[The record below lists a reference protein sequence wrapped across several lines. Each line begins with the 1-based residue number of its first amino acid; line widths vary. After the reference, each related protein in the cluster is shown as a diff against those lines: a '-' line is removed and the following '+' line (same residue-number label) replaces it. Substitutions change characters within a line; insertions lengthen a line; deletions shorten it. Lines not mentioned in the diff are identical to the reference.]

1 VESNTPYVCT
11 QAEENLTQ
19 NSKIILYVEQFH
31 NQTCVMLMLKVLNLG
46 AFVILGLGTLNL
58 YFKIII
64 IVSLDFFFFFF
75 WRWDLAVIQAGLFL
89 FLLLAALGFEF
100 RTSRFL
106 GRHSIT

>member
-1 VESNTPYVCT
+1 VESDTPYVCT

-64 IVSLDFFFFFF
+64 IVSLDFFFFFSFGDGISLLSKLVFFYSFF
-75 WRWDLAVIQAGLFL
+75 WQHWGLNSGPHAF
-89 FLLLAALGFEF
+89 
-100 RTSRFL
+100 
-106 GRHSIT
+106 

>member
-1 VESNTPYVCT
+1 VCT

-64 IVSLDFFFFFF
+64 IVSLDFFFFF
-75 WRWDLAVIQAGLFL
+75 
-89 FLLLAALGFEF
+89 LLEMG
-100 RTSRFL
+100 SRCYPSWSFFIPSF
-106 GRHSIT
+106 GSTGV